1 MKRTSSLESDG
12 WSWKAPETLSY
23 KGSIRILLDVYRLK
37 VMRTQDR
44 EKEMNERGRERECSF
59 REREERLLAVCRERK
74 RSRGVASLNT
84 LVPSDREKE
93 KSKRNPERWERSRSG

>member
-12 WSWKAPETLSY
+12 WSRKAPETLSY

-44 EKEMNERGRERECSF
+44 ERENVVLEREREQ
-59 REREERLLAVCRERK
+59 RLLAVCREREESWRCFFK
-74 RSRGVASLNT
+74 YISSVRQRK
-84 LVPSDREKE
+84 REKE
-93 KSKRNPERWERSRSG
+93 KK